1 MIRRMWMLTKT
12 LLLVS
17 LRDRTTIFWNFAFPL
32 GLLII
37 YGMIWG
43 DASFSAIDAVAW
55 LTVGVAVLNMMS
67 SGLMG
72 DAAWLTNM
80 RDQGILQRVRATPLP
95 TIQLVGAYTLVRL
108 ILVSGQTAAI
118 MALAM
123 LGFGARF
130 DPGGLALA
138 GGVALFGATVFV
150 SLGQALAAIAP
161 SAGAAAAIGQ
171 AVSFPLMFLS
181 NLFLPVDQLP
191 NWLAEVSRW
200 LPTAMLVDMLRPLL
214 LPVPGA
220 QAAWFNLIGLLLY
233 GVGGVLIATRFF
245 RWQPRA

>member
-1 MIRRMWMLTKT
+1 MIRRMWMLAKT

-17 LRDRTTIFWNFAFPL
+17 LRDRTTVFWNFAFPL

-43 DASFSAIDAVAW
+43 DAAMNTVNAVAW
-55 LTVGVAVLNMMS
+55 LAVGVAVLNMMS

-72 DAAWLTNM
+72 DAAWLTHM

-95 TIQLVGAYTLVRL
+95 TMELVGAYTVVRL
-108 ILVSGQTAAI
+108 LMISGQTAAI
-118 MALAM
+118 IALAVF
-123 LGFGARF
+123 GFGARF
-130 DPGGLALA
+130 DLGGFVLA
-138 GGVALFGATVFV
+138 GGVALYGALVFV
-150 SLGQALAAIAP
+150 SLGQAIAAVAP

-191 NWLAEVSRW
+191 VWLADVSRW
-200 LPTAMLVDMLRPLL
+200 LPTAMLVDLIRPLL
-214 LPVPGA
+214 LPIPGA
-220 QAAWFNLIGLLLY
+220 QAAWFNLCGLLLY
-233 GVGGVLIATRFF
+233 GALGLLIATRLF
-245 RWQPRA
+245 RWQPRV